1 VIAKTN
7 VQIIKSWF
15 FRFITGLDNHR
26 RLGPV
31 VFDEIHKL
39 ITDSN
44 YRKAFKNF
52 QVLLRIKAVIFGLTG
67 TLPPHLYPVLCN
79 LTQMTWKVI
88 RTPSW
93 RKELKY
99 QVVKVSQEKEMD
111 GKILQHLQKV
121 MPAYRPEDRAMV
133 FCRSKRETQG
143 LAGLL
148 KVEPYHGHAE
158 DDDET
163 ETKNQNTMTSWLSG
177 ENRVMV
183 STTILGCGLD
193 YAHVRD
199 VVHRGPG
206 YSIIDQHQED
216 SRGGRDS
223 LECRATTFI
232 VENKNYNLP
241 QTEYDLGSQKL
252 NQSLQKPNICQ
263 RITASMFLDGRPIQ
277 CVTLPGAVFCQTC
290 QEGLESSMPDR
301 PPSPPRIDLTQK
313 IRPRKK
319 TQVIFSSSQTLSTSS
334 PSPPSKRRK
343 LSHRTLSDM

>member
-1 VIAKTN
+1 LHV
-7 VQIIKSWF
+7 
-15 FRFITGLDNHR
+15 RFITKLDNHR
-26 RLGPV
+26 RLGPI
-31 VFDEIHKL
+31 VFDEIHKI

-52 QVLLRIKAVIFGLTG
+52 QVLHRVKAVIFGLTG

-99 QVVKVSQEKEMD
+99 QVVKVGQEQEMD
-111 GKILQHLQKV
+111 AKIVQHLQKV
-121 MPAYRPEDRAMV
+121 TPTYRPEDRAMV
-133 FCRSKRETQG
+133 FCRSKRDTQD
-143 LAGLL
+143 LARVL
-148 KVEPYHGHAE
+148 KVPSYTGHQE
-158 DDDET
+158 DDHEM
-163 ETKNQNTMTSWLSG
+163 ETKNHNTMKSWLSG

-199 VVHRGPG
+199 VIHRGPS

-232 VENKNYNLP
+232 VENKNYTLP
-241 QTEYDLGSQKL
+241 QTEYNLGSQEL
-252 NQSLQKPNICQ
+252 NQSLQNPKTCQ
-263 RITASMFLDGRPIQ
+263 RMTSSMFLDGRPIQ
-277 CVTLPGAVFCQTC
+277 CITLPGAAFCQNC
-290 QEGLESSMPDR
+290 ERSLKGSQSDS
-301 PPSPPRIDLTQK
+301 PSTPPRIDLSQK
-313 IRPRKK
+313 IRPRKHHNII
-319 TQVIFSSSQTLSTSS
+319 VSRSQTLSLSS
-334 PSPPSKRRK
+334 TPSPNKRRK
-343 LSHRTLSDM
+343 LSHQVTSDM